1 MIEFP
6 SMQAEEKRR
15 VQMPPEGQSGDYYAD
30 RGRERG
36 WMTWLEGMVDSRHWP
51 SLRILFT
58 GNLLMPILLLGASVL
73 FSLIFALL
81 LFTKITDH
89 PMLQGLLLLG
99 STVTLFSLMLVLM
112 RLRSQLLRPLS
123 TLEQTVTQICQG
135 EPVAHRG
142 SEQPTGVLSGMARD
156 IDSLNEELTDIYEDM
171 EVRVARQTWRLA
183 QKTTSLQVLYDVA
196 AGINQSENLD
206 ELLLEYMTIFKRMV
220 SARSATVHLV
230 LQDDRV
236 RQVGCIDQNGRVYNE
251 QEMLPITLC
260 QCGIALSP
268 GDILCAHDARTCSR
282 RNGRRMFGADE
293 VERVSVPMWFHGDV
307 LGFYHLYVDKP
318 GIYDGREDVLDILNT
333 IGSHLG
339 MAVAKQR
346 SDTEARRLSIVEER
360 TSLAHELHDSL
371 AQTLASLRFQV
382 RMLEETM
389 QDGGSSPK
397 ALYEAKRIHN
407 GLDEAHD
414 ELRELI
420 NSFRAPLD
428 QRGLVPALGKLV
440 ERFNQETG
448 IAAFFQPDCLKT
460 DLDTNQEMQAL
471 RIVQESLANIRKHA
485 QAMTVR
491 VLLRC
496 RGPGTYLILVED
508 DGVGFEGAA
517 PKGNPGEHI
526 GLSIMEERARR
537 IDGEFSIESE
547 PGEGTRV
554 ELIIRSA
561 RGEANL
567 LR

>member
-1 MIEFP
+1 
-6 SMQAEEKRR
+6 MQVEQKPNVSETFAESAAVPTPLHR
-15 VQMPPEGQSGDYYAD
+15 
-30 RGRERG
+30 
-36 WMTWLEGMVDSRHWP
+36 WLTWLESLIGRKHWP

-58 GNLLMPILLLGASVL
+58 GNLLLPILFLGLSLVVSLVAIFILIGEPGGRSSLQVVLLLGVSMAL
-73 FSLIFALL
+73 FSLI
-81 LFTKITDH
+81 
-89 PMLQGLLLLG
+89 
-99 STVTLFSLMLVLM
+99 LVLI

-123 TLEQTVTQICQG
+123 SLEQTVTQVCQG
-135 EPVAHRG
+135 EPVT
-142 SEQPTGVLSGMARD
+142 SKKIFTQSGVLSGMARD
-156 IDSLNEELTDIYEDM
+156 IDSLSEELTDIYEDM
-171 EVRVARQTWRLA
+171 EVRVARQTLRLA

-196 AGINQSENLD
+196 AGINRSENLD
-206 ELLLEYMTIFKRMV
+206 ELLLEYMEVFKRMV
-220 SARSATVHLV
+220 NARSATVHLV
-230 LQDDRV
+230 LPDDKV
-236 RQVGCIDQNGRVYNE
+236 RQVGCIDLEGRLYNE
-251 QEMLPITLC
+251 QELLPIKLC

-268 GDILCAHDARTCSR
+268 GDILCSQDAQVCYK
-282 RNGRRMFGADE
+282 RNGRPMFSADE
-293 VERVSVPMWFHGDV
+293 VERVSVPMWYHGDV

-318 GIYDGREDVLDILNT
+318 GIYDGREDVLDILNA

-346 SDTEARRLSIVEER
+346 SDSEARRLSIVEER

-371 AQTLASLRFQV
+371 AQTIASLRFQV
-382 RMLEETM
+382 RMLEETL
-389 QDGGSSPK
+389 QSEPASEL
-397 ALYEAKRIHN
+397 ARQEAGRIHN

-420 NSFRAPLD
+420 NSFRAPMD
-428 QRGLVPALGKLV
+428 QRGLVTALSKLV

-448 IAAFFQPDCLKT
+448 ISAFFQPDCLKT
-460 DLDTNQEMQAL
+460 DLEPTQEMQAL

-485 QAMTVR
+485 KAHTIR

-496 RGPGTYLILVED
+496 RGPGQYLILVED

-537 IDGEFSIESE
+537 VGGELSIESE

-554 ELIIRSA
+554 ELLIRNAKS
-561 RGEANL
+561 EASL

>member
-1 MIEFP
+1 MNKAPTHAGEGDRSQEQMAWIE
-6 SMQAEEKRR
+6 
-15 VQMPPEGQSGDYYAD
+15 
-30 RGRERG
+30 G
-36 WMTWLEGMVDSRHWP
+36 WIDSKHWP

-58 GNLLMPILLLGASVL
+58 GNLLLPILILGGSVVV
-73 FSLIFALL
+73 SLVMVLVLSIYQQETSSLY
-81 LFTKITDH
+81 
-89 PMLQGLLLLG
+89 LLLLI
-99 STVTLFSLMLVLM
+99 SIVTTLFSLGLVLV
-112 RLRSQLLRPLS
+112 RLRSQLLRPLAS
-123 TLEQTVTQICQG
+123 LEQIVNQVCQG
-135 EPVAHRG
+135 EPVASKGH
-142 SEQPTGVLSGMARD
+142 EQTGVLSGMARD
-156 IDSLNEELTDIYEDM
+156 IDSLSEELTDIYEDM
-171 EVRVARQTWRLA
+171 EVRVARQTSRLA

-206 ELLLEYMTIFKRMV
+206 ELLLEYMGVFKRMV

-230 LQDDRV
+230 LPDDRV
-236 RQVGCIDQNGRVYNE
+236 RQVGCIDLQGRLYNE
-251 QEMLPITLC
+251 QEMLPIKLC

-268 GDILCAHDARTCSR
+268 GDILCSQDAGICTQ
-282 RNGRRMFGADE
+282 RNKRPMFSTDQ
-293 VERVSVPMWFHGDV
+293 VERVSVPMWYHGDV

-346 SDTEARRLSIVEER
+346 SDSEARRLSIVEER

-371 AQTLASLRFQV
+371 AQTLASLRFQI

-389 QDGGSSPK
+389 QSDPVSEK
-397 ALYEAKRIHN
+397 AIQEAKRIHN

-420 NSFRAPLD
+420 NSFRAPFD

-448 IAAFFQPDCLKT
+448 IPAFFQPDCIKT

-471 RIVQESLANIRKHA
+471 RIVQEALANIRKHA
-485 QAMTVR
+485 KAHTIR

-496 RGPGTYLILVED
+496 RSQGTYLILVED
-508 DGVGFEGAA
+508 DGVGFEGVV
-517 PKGNPGEHI
+517 PQGNPGEHI

-537 IDGEFSIESE
+537 VGGELSIESE

-554 ELIIRSA
+554 ELVIRNEKS
-561 RGEANL
+561 EASL
-567 LR
+567 QR

>member
-1 MIEFP
+1 M
-6 SMQAEEKRR
+6 
-15 VQMPPEGQSGDYYAD
+15 
-30 RGRERG
+30 
-36 WMTWLEGMVDSRHWP
+36 
-51 SLRILFT
+51 
-58 GNLLMPILLLGASVL
+58 
-73 FSLIFALL
+73 FS
-81 LFTKITDH
+81 
-89 PMLQGLLLLG
+89 P
-99 STVTLFSLMLVLM
+99 
-112 RLRSQLLRPLS
+112 
-123 TLEQTVTQICQG
+123 
-135 EPVAHRG
+135 
-142 SEQPTGVLSGMARD
+142 
-156 IDSLNEELTDIYEDM
+156 
-171 EVRVARQTWRLA
+171 
-183 QKTTSLQVLYDVA
+183 
-196 AGINQSENLD
+196 
-206 ELLLEYMTIFKRMV
+206 
-220 SARSATVHLV
+220 
-230 LQDDRV
+230 
-236 RQVGCIDQNGRVYNE
+236 
-251 QEMLPITLC
+251 
-260 QCGIALSP
+260 
-268 GDILCAHDARTCSR
+268 
-282 RNGRRMFGADE
+282 DE
-293 VERVSVPMWFHGDV
+293 VERVSVPMWYHGDV

-346 SDTEARRLSIVEER
+346 SDSEARRLSIVEER

-382 RMLEETM
+382 RMLEETL
-389 QDGGSSPK
+389 QGAAASPL
-397 ALYEAKRIHN
+397 ALQEAQRIHN

-428 QRGLVPALGKLV
+428 QRGLVPALSKLV
-440 ERFNQETG
+440 ERFYQETG

-485 QAMTVR
+485 KAHTVR

-508 DGVGFEGAA
+508 DGVGFEGLA

-537 IDGEFSIESE
+537 INGELSIESE

-561 RGEANL
+561 RAEASL
-567 LR
+567 QR

>member
-1 MIEFP
+1 
-6 SMQAEEKRR
+6 MQAEEQKTILMTNNPAVPEDQRR
-15 VQMPPEGQSGDYYAD
+15 Q
-30 RGRERG
+30 RG
-36 WMTWLEGMVDSRHWP
+36 WLGRLEGSSHWP
-51 SLRILFT
+51 SLRILFS
-58 GNLLMPILLLGASVL
+58 GNLLAPILLLGAS
-73 FSLIFALL
+73 L
-81 LFTKITDH
+81 LFC
-89 PMLQGLLLLG
+89 
-99 STVTLFSLMLVLM
+99 LVLGILSLSAEAGGWLGLGLWFAGIAVASLAFLLVMM
-112 RLRSQLLRPLS
+112 RLHSQLLRPLA

-135 EPVAHRG
+135 EPVAHREA
-142 SEQPTGVLSGMARD
+142 EQPGGVLSGMAKD

-196 AGINQSENLD
+196 AGVNQSENLD
-206 ELLLEYMTIFKRMV
+206 ELLLEYMDVLRRMV
-220 SARSATVHLV
+220 NARSATVHLV

-236 RQVGCIDQNGRVYNE
+236 RQVGCIDQNGKLYREENL
-251 QEMLPITLC
+251 LPIKLC

-268 GDILCAHDARTCSR
+268 GDILCTQDARLCSR
-282 RNGRRMFGADE
+282 RNGWPMYGPE
-293 VERVSVPMWFHGDV
+293 SVERVSVPMWYHGDV

-318 GIYDGREDVLDILNT
+318 GIYDGREDLLDILNT

-346 SDTEARRLSIVEER
+346 SDTEARRLSIMEER

-382 RMLEETM
+382 RMLEETLR
-389 QDGGSSPK
+389 DEVASDK
-397 ALYEAKRIHN
+397 AQQEARRIHN

-428 QRGLVPALGKLV
+428 QRGLVPALSKLV
-440 ERFNQETG
+440 ERFSQETG
-448 IAAFFQPDCLKT
+448 IAAFFQPDCVKI
-460 DLDTNQEMQAL
+460 DLDPNQEMQAL

-485 QAMTVR
+485 KAYTVR

-496 RGPGTYLILVED
+496 RTPGNYRVLVED

-537 IDGEFSIESE
+537 IGGELSIESE

-554 ELIIRSA
+554 ELI
-561 RGEANL
+561 
-567 LR
+567 LRNAKSETSLQR

>member
-1 MIEFP
+1 MSEPIG
-6 SMQAEEKRR
+6 
-15 VQMPPEGQSGDYYAD
+15 VGDQPGD
-30 RGRERG
+30 RD
-36 WMTWLEGMVDSRHWP
+36 WMTWLEGMVDPSHWP

-58 GNLLMPILLLGASVL
+58 GNLLTPILLLGASVL
-73 FSLIFALL
+73 FCLILAFLL
-81 LFTKITDH
+81 VSETANH
-89 PMLQGLLLLG
+89 ARLQGLLLGGCFVAFL
-99 STVTLFSLMLVLM
+99 SLLLVLM
-112 RLRSQLLRPLS
+112 RLRSQLLRPLA

-135 EPVAHRG
+135 EPVAHRD
-142 SEQPTGVLSGMARD
+142 SQRPTGVLSGMARD

-171 EVRVARQTWRLA
+171 EMRVARQTYRLA

-206 ELLLEYMTIFKRMV
+206 ELLLEYMTVFKRMV
-220 SARSATVHLV
+220 NARSATVHLV
-230 LQDDRV
+230 LQGDRV
-236 RQVGCIDQNGRVYNE
+236 RQVGCIDQNGRIYNE
-251 QEMLPITLC
+251 QEMLPIKLC

-268 GDILCAHDARTCSR
+268 GDILCTQDVRGCSR
-282 RNGRRMFGADE
+282 RNGRRMFSPDE
-293 VERVSVPMWFHGDV
+293 VERVSVPMWYHGDV

-346 SDTEARRLSIVEER
+346 SDSEARRLSIVEER

-382 RMLEETM
+382 RMLEETL
-389 QDGGSSPK
+389 QGAAASPL
-397 ALYEAKRIHN
+397 ALQEAQRIHN

-428 QRGLVPALGKLV
+428 QRGLVPALSKLV
-440 ERFNQETG
+440 ERFYQETG

-485 QAMTVR
+485 KAHTVR

-508 DGVGFEGAA
+508 DGVGFEGLA

-537 IDGEFSIESE
+537 INGELSIESE

-561 RGEANL
+561 RAEASL
-567 LR
+567 QR

>member
-1 MIEFP
+1 
-6 SMQAEEKRR
+6 MQVEEKPLSINK
-15 VQMPPEGQSGDYYAD
+15 VTGDT
-30 RGRERG
+30 GRDDPAQG
-36 WMTWLEGMVDSRHWP
+36 KLTWIESLTKSKHWP

-58 GNLLMPILLLGASVL
+58 GNLLLPILTLGGCVLVNLSAVLITFSYQRGSPTLQVVLLLSIVLAL
-73 FSLIFALL
+73 FSLI
-81 LFTKITDH
+81 
-89 PMLQGLLLLG
+89 
-99 STVTLFSLMLVLM
+99 LVLI

-123 TLEQTVTQICQG
+123 SLEQIVNQVCQG
-135 EPVAHRG
+135 EPVASKGH
-142 SEQPTGVLSGMARD
+142 EQTGVLSGMARN
-156 IDSLNEELTDIYEDM
+156 IDSLSEELTDIYEDM
-171 EVRVARQTWRLA
+171 EVRVARQTARLA

-206 ELLLEYMTIFKRMV
+206 ELLLEYMGVFKRMV
-220 SARSATVHLV
+220 NARSATVHLV
-230 LQDDRV
+230 LPDDRV
-236 RQVGCIDQNGRVYNE
+236 RQVGCIDLHGRLYNE
-251 QEMLPITLC
+251 QEMLPIKLC

-268 GDILCAHDARTCSR
+268 GDILCGQDARVCSR
-282 RNGRRMFGADE
+282 RNNRQMFGSDE
-293 VERVSVPMWFHGDV
+293 VERVSVPMWYHGDV

-346 SDTEARRLSIVEER
+346 SDSEARRLSIVEER

-382 RMLEETM
+382 RMLEETL
-389 QDGGSSPK
+389 QNDTISEK
-397 ALYEAKRIHN
+397 AIWEAKRIHN

-420 NSFRAPLD
+420 NSFRAPFD
-428 QRGLVPALGKLV
+428 QRGLVPALGKLI

-448 IAAFFQPDCLKT
+448 IHAFFQPDCLKT
-460 DLDTNQEMQAL
+460 DLDTSQEMQAL
-471 RIVQESLANIRKHA
+471 RIVQEALANIRKHA
-485 QAMTVR
+485 KAHTIR

-508 DGVGFEGAA
+508 DGVGFEGTV
-517 PKGNPGEHI
+517 PQGNPGEHI

-537 IDGEFSIESE
+537 VGGELSIESE

-554 ELIIRSA
+554 ELVIRNEKS
-561 RGEANL
+561 EASL
-567 LR
+567 QR